1 MNMPRAAGRPFMALP
16 GPTNIPE
23 PILRAMDRPTE
34 DFNSPAFETLAAG
47 CYRDLKRV
55 FRTEGTILCWAS
67 SGHGAWESTIVNLF
81 QAGDTI
87 VIPETGA
94 FSTWWAE
101 MAGLFGAEVISL
113 PGDWRSAAD
122 PNAIEDVLRKDT
134 GRRIKAVGVVHSETS
149 TGVLSDVAAVRR
161 AMDAAGHDALLMVD
175 TISSL
180 ASMDY
185 RMDEWRVDVT
195 VGGSQKGL
203 MLPTGLGIVG
213 LNDRALAMAKDAGSP
228 RRYWSWQRMLDLGGE
243 LPKFPGTAPTQIFSG
258 MRVSLD
264 MLFEEGLDNVFAR
277 HRRMAD
283 LVRLAIEE
291 WGLELNARRPEERSD
306 TVTAVRWPEGHDPN
320 AFRDTLRDRFNVAVS
335 HGLLDL
341 AGKIIRIGHLGDLN
355 ETMILGLLGAIE
367 ANLAIDGVPH
377 TPGGVRKAIE
387 RVAADGA

>member
-1 MNMPRAAGRPFMALP
+1 MNRPRTSGRPLMALP

-34 DFNSPAFETLAAG
+34 DFNSPAFEALAAS
-47 CYRDLKRV
+47 CYRDLKQV
-55 FRTEGTILCWAS
+55 FKTKGTILCWAS
-67 SGHGAWESTIVNLF
+67 SGHGAWESSIVNLF
-81 QAGDTI
+81 QAGDAI
-87 VIPETGA
+87 VIPTTGA

-101 MAGLFGAEVISL
+101 MASLFGVEVISL

-122 PNAIEDVLRKDT
+122 PNAVEDVLRKDA

-149 TGVLSDVAAVRR
+149 TGVLSDIAAVRR

-213 LNDRALAMAKDAGSP
+213 LSDRALAAAREGGSP
-228 RRYWSWQRMLDLGGE
+228 RRYWSWQRMLDLGGD

-264 MLFEEGLDNVFAR
+264 MLFDEGLDNVFRR
-277 HRRMAD
+277 HRRLAD
-283 LVRLAIEE
+283 LVRLAAEA
-291 WGLELNARRPEERSD
+291 WGLELNARKPEERSD
-306 TVTAVRWPEGHDPN
+306 TVTAIRWPEGRDPN
-320 AFRDTLRDRFNVAVS
+320 AFRDSLRERFNVCIS

-341 AGKIIRIGHLGDLN
+341 AGKIVRIGHLGDLN
-355 ETMILGLLGAIE
+355 ETMILGLLGAVE

-377 TPGGVRKAIE
+377 TPGGARAAVK
-387 RVAADGA
+387 RVAADMA